1 MPVKITKEDELLLEK
16 YGRAVSKRS
25 NHLIY
30 GNAVLISL
38 IPIWLFWRVHSL
50 TLVSNAVLYTI
61 VSVASA
67 LLMSYAYSS
76 SKTPLME
83 RIASRRTDAIT
94 KEVNSVYGKDKK
106 LSRKDRDD
114 AIRER
119 TTEVADYESTTFAI
133 FYNNCL
139 FLLILLVTSL
149 VLSQF
154 SPQLNYFVSMLLAG
168 GSAAFLSS
176 GKSSI

>member
-1 MPVKITKEDELLLEK
+1 MPVKITKEDEQLLEK

-50 TLVSNAVLYTI
+50 ALVSNVVLYAI
-61 VSVASA
+61 VSVTSA
-67 LLMSYAYSS
+67 FLMSYAYNT
-76 SKTPLME
+76 SKSPLME

-94 KEVNSVYGKDKK
+94 KEVNSEYGKERKF
-106 LSRKDRDD
+106 SRKDRDD
-114 AIRER
+114 TIRER

-139 FLLILLVTSL
+139 FLLVFLVASL

-154 SPQLNYFVSMLLAG
+154 SSQLNYFVSMLLAAG
-168 GSAAFLSS
+168 AAAFLSS
-176 GKSSI
+176 GKGSI